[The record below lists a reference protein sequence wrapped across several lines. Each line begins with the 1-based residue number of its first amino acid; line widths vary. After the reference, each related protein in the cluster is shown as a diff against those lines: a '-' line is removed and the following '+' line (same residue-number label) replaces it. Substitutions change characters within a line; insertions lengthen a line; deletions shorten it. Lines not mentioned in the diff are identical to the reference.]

1 MKPLLVLVTLAICP
15 SACTPTP
22 TLRPVVEAHLRAVRT
37 RNLDALLPTITSGNE
52 LRMIA
57 PDGSQS
63 TTRAEYV
70 AFHRRW
76 FASNDKGE
84 FMPRIVQLVESSRL
98 GHVLILL
105 RYRAMAPT
113 GAVREDVSW
122 LVLTFALE
130 DRTWRLVFDQSTL
143 IQPALPD
150 QSERGGE

>member
-1 MKPLLVLVTLAICP
+1 MKRLLVLVALAICA

-22 TLRPVVEAHLRAVRT
+22 TLRPAVEAHLLAVRT
-37 RNLDALLPTITSGNE
+37 RNLDALLPTITRGSE

-76 FASNDKGE
+76 FASNDQGE
-84 FMPRIVQLVESSRL
+84 FMPQIVRVLESPRL

-113 GAVREDVSW
+113 GAAREHVSW
-122 LVLTFALE
+122 LALTFALE
-130 DRTWRLVFDQSTL
+130 DRTWRLIFDQSTL
-143 IQPALPD
+143 IQPASPD
-150 QSERGGE
+150 HSDRGGE